1 MCLALELSYHD
12 PICLKRRKLL
22 LLSVCC
28 WLPPARCCL
37 WGSPAF
43 SFTDFSGTWFLD
55 LRVSKPLDAIFKRL
69 GALWIE
75 RRFVDSVPLKATY
88 TQTPRLL
95 TIKLR
100 GPGFRRT
107 DIMRIDNKSERK
119 EDSLFGRYTMRTFWS
134 RDETQLVSAI
144 SLRTKDSRDGQTTI
158 VRKLTDGCKTLILN
172 GTLTITGES
181 NSWTLLRVWRKQ
193 ISQVPTYLRPLE
205 S

>member
-1 MCLALELSYHD
+1 
-12 PICLKRRKLL
+12 
-22 LLSVCC
+22 
-28 WLPPARCCL
+28 
-37 WGSPAF
+37 
-43 SFTDFSGTWFLD
+43 
-55 LRVSKPLDAIFKRL
+55 
-69 GALWIE
+69 
-75 RRFVDSVPLKATY
+75 
-88 TQTPRLL
+88 
-95 TIKLR
+95 
-100 GPGFRRT
+100 
-107 DIMRIDNKSERK
+107 MRIDNKSERK
-119 EDSLFGRYTMRTFWS
+119 EESLFGRCTMRTFWS